1 MTHVGFL
8 RGVNVG
14 GHAVVPMAEV
24 VKVFEQAGCRGAK
37 SYGHAGNLVWTQ
49 GAGSAPVKKAH
60 QLLAGLLGKPAD
72 IMARSA
78 AEIAAIVASDPFG
91 AVKADATVKRY
102 VVFLARKPK
111 QVPPLPLRLDKEA
124 LEVIAVHH
132 REAYVVSRRIP
143 GREMYGFPNQ
153 FVEKTLGVAA
163 TSRNW
168 STVTKVAALL
178 AGPRSEPVERRT
190 AVRQRRPPS
199 APREQHR
206 GKQ

>member
-1 MTHVGFL
+1 MTD
-8 RGVNVG
+8 
-14 GHAVVPMAEV
+14 VVT
-24 VKVFEQAGCRGAK
+24 VFETAGCRAVR
-37 SYGHAGNLVWTQ
+37 SVGHAGNLVWRQ
-49 GAGSAPVKKAH
+49 GARSVSIRKAH
-60 QLLAGLLGKPAD
+60 QLLVRLLGKTAD
-72 IMARSA
+72 IMTRTA

-102 VVFLARKPK
+102 VVFLAQKPK
-111 QVPPLPLRLDKEA
+111 RVPPLPLRLDKEA
-124 LEVIAVHH
+124 LELIAVRH

-143 GREMYGFPNQ
+143 GRDMYGFPNQ

-178 AGPRSEPVERRT
+178 AGPRSEPIERRT
-190 AVRQRRPPS
+190 AARQRRPPS
-199 APREQHR
+199 APRDQHR

>member
-1 MTHVGFL
+1 MMQAGFL

-24 VKVFEQAGCRGAK
+24 VTAFEKAGCRGAR
-37 SYGHAGNLVWTQ
+37 SYGHAGNLVWEQ
-49 GAGSAPVKKAH
+49 GSGSAPVKKAR
-60 QLLAGLLGKPAD
+60 QLLAGLLGRPAE
-72 IMARSA
+72 IMVRSA
-78 AEIAAIVASDPFG
+78 EEMAAIVSSDPFA
-91 AVKADATVKRY
+91 AVKADATVKLY
-102 VVFLARKPK
+102 VVFLAQTPAP
-111 QVPPLPLRLDKEA
+111 VPPLPLRLDKEA
-124 LEVIAVHH
+124 LEVIAVRG

-178 AGPRSEPVERRT
+178 AGSRSEPVERRPT
-190 AVRQRRPPS
+190 VARRVKS
-199 APREQHR
+199 APREQRR
-206 GKQ
+206 GKE